1 MSQKWEKN
9 KSKVCLVKSS
19 LIIPVTQCLIAS
31 PFRSM
36 EQLLLVIEQ
45 KFLKIE
51 MDYYSKYLMDMIDIY
66 KHNINIFIN
75 DMW

>member
-1 MSQKWEKN
+1 
-9 KSKVCLVKSS
+9 
-19 LIIPVTQCLIAS
+19 
-31 PFRSM
+31 M